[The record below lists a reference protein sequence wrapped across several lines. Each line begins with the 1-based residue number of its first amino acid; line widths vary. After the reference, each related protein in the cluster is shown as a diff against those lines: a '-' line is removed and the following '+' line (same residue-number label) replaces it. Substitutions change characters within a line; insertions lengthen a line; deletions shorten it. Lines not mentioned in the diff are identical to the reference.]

1 MQHPKVNQ
9 ITVQRLRAKKA
20 HERPLKRPPT
30 VTPRMVA
37 TESKREEVQLT
48 MKEGAKS
55 WGQQTE
61 DSGGEKPSQIHVT
74 EDYSSC
80 YVENWL

>member
-61 DSGGEKPSQIHVT
+61 DSGAFF
-74 EDYSSC
+74 
-80 YVENWL
+80 